1 MNSVIVID
9 VGTSSLRSS
18 VVGIDGTVRY
28 SSSRSYS
35 PLFLGG
41 DTVEQDPLTWK
52 AALFETLAEA
62 AGYARS
68 AEAGVLALA
77 IASQRASVIP
87 VGKDGQPLCRA
98 IMWQDKRSV
107 GESAAL
113 VSSFKVEGIYRRTGL
128 RADPYFSA
136 PKMLWLRKNRPEIF
150 SRSAKLIGVQDWVV
164 WLLTG
169 QYVTDATQACRTMLM
184 DISSLRWDADLLAA
198 VGLTEDLLPRITTPG
213 SVGGALEAK
222 AAAACG
228 LPPGIPVIIS
238 GGDQQ
243 SAALALNVLSPG
255 SAAANTGTGSF
266 LVAYADRP
274 AFDPRMRTLC
284 SCGAVPGT
292 WIVEAG
298 VLVSGAAYSWAKEQ
312 FFCDSSVEE
321 MNAEVEASP
330 LGARGVLTL
339 PHFKGAAAPYWNP
352 RSRGVFFG
360 VSLETTRG
368 DIARSILEGVAI
380 EMGEGL
386 EVIDSLIAGIR
397 KIGVAG
403 GLTRFDLFNQ
413 IQADCFARPVD
424 CFENSEATT
433 LGALMSAGVSLG
445 VYPDHHAAFR
455 SVCPP
460 VRRRLEPD
468 PRSVK
473 LYRDL
478 RERIRLL
485 YKALSGGSRDEEK
498 SS

>member
-1 MNSVIVID
+1 LNCIIVID
-9 VGTSSLRSS
+9 VGTLSLRSS
-18 VVGIDGTVRY
+18 VVGIDGTMRY
-28 SSSRSYS
+28 SSSRSCS
-35 PLFLGG
+35 PLFLEG
-41 DTVEQDPLTWK
+41 DAVEQDPLTWRT
-52 AALFETLAEA
+52 ALFETLAEA

-68 AEAGVLALA
+68 AECGVLALS

-87 VGKDGQPLCRA
+87 VGKDGHPLCRA
-98 IMWQDKRSV
+98 IMWHDKRSV
-107 GESAAL
+107 GESAVLA
-113 VSSFKVEGIYRRTGL
+113 SSFTVEGIYRRTGL

-136 PKMLWLRKNRPEIF
+136 PKMLWLQKNRPEIF
-150 SRSAKLIGVQDWVV
+150 SGSAKLIGVQDWVV
-164 WLLTG
+164 WLLTK

-184 DISSLRWDADLLAA
+184 DVVSLRWDADLLAA
-198 VGLTEDLLPRITTPG
+198 VGVTEDLLPRIAAPG
-213 SVGGALEAK
+213 SVGGVLDAE

-228 LPPGIPVIIS
+228 LPSGVPVVIS

-266 LVAYADRP
+266 LVAYTDRP

-312 FFCDSSVEE
+312 LFRDSSVEE
-321 MNAEVEASP
+321 MNAEVEASSI
-330 LGARGVLTL
+330 GARGVLTL
-339 PHFKGAAAPYWNP
+339 PHFKGSACPYWNP

-360 VSLETTRG
+360 VSLESTRG
-368 DIARSILEGVAI
+368 DIARSILEGVVI

-386 EVIDSLIAGIR
+386 EAIDSLVGGIR
-397 KIGVAG
+397 EMGVAG

-413 IQADCFARPVD
+413 MQADCFGRPVA

-433 LGALMSAGVSLG
+433 LGALMSACVCLG
-445 VYPDHHAAFR
+445 VYPDHRAAFK

-468 PRSVK
+468 PGSVE
-473 LYRDL
+473 LYRGL
-478 RERIRLL
+478 RERMRLL
-485 YKALSGGSRDEEK
+485 YKALSRGESG
-498 SS
+498 

>member
-1 MNSVIVID
+1 LNSVIVID
-9 VGTSSLRSS
+9 VGTQSLRSS
-18 VVGIDGTVRY
+18 VVGIDGTMRY
-28 SSSRSYS
+28 SSSRSCS
-35 PLFLGG
+35 PLFLEG
-41 DTVEQDPLTWK
+41 DAVEQDPLTWRT
-52 AALFETLAEA
+52 ALFETLTEA

-68 AEAGVLALA
+68 AEDGVLALA

-98 IMWQDKRSV
+98 IMWHDKRSI

-113 VSSFKVEGIYRRTGL
+113 SSSFTVEGIYRRTGL

-136 PKMLWLRKNRPEIF
+136 PKMLWLRMNQPEIF

-164 WLLTG
+164 WLLTR

-184 DISSLRWDADLLAA
+184 DVASLRWDADLLTA
-198 VGLTEDLLPRITTPG
+198 VGVTEDRLPRILAPG
-213 SVGGALEAK
+213 SVGGGLDPG
-222 AAAACG
+222 AAAVCG
-228 LPPGIPVIIS
+228 LPSGVPVVIS

-266 LVAYADRP
+266 LIAYADRP
-274 AFDPRMRTLC
+274 SFDPRMRTLC

-298 VLVSGAAYSWAKEQ
+298 VLVSGAAYSWAKDQ
-312 FFCDSSVEE
+312 LFRDSSVEK

-330 LGARGVLTL
+330 IGARGVLTL
-339 PHFKGAAAPYWNP
+339 PHFKGSASPYWNP

-360 VSLETTRG
+360 VSLESTRG
-368 DIARSILEGVAI
+368 DIARSIIEGVVI
-380 EMGEGL
+380 EMWEGL
-386 EVIDSLIAGIR
+386 EVIDSLVGGIR
-397 KIGVAG
+397 EIAVAG

-413 IQADCFARPVD
+413 MQADCFGRPVA

-433 LGALMSAGVSLG
+433 LGALMNACVSLG
-445 VYPDHHAAFR
+445 IYPNHDAAFK

-468 PRSVK
+468 LRRVE
-473 LYRDL
+473 LYWSL
-478 RERIRLL
+478 RERMRLL
-485 YKALSGGSRDEEK
+485 YKALSRGGRDEQK
-498 SS
+498 FL